1 MRVSPASGLSWETV
15 SGHRSGRIE
24 FKRLLAGRAGAP
36 DNYELSVVRSGPDYF
51 TPRHRHNFDQLRVGL
66 TGALNYAPGRDVDPG
81 GAVYFPEGTFYGPQR
96 CSVDAEVLLLQCGGA
111 GGEGFMSYEEL
122 GRGHA
127 ELARLGSFE
136 DGVFR
141 REPGQPGRK
150 NQDGYE
156 AIWEHVNRRELRYPE
171 PRWDEPVSMRVAA
184 FAWTGLAPGV
194 ARWRRSASAGPRS
207 RCFASKQVL
216 SSSSRPSRAC
226 ACSTSP
232 RARLRTLLRGRRSR
246 SPPARAPRSRRPRAP
261 SSTSWDCRAS
271 VDPAR
276 RRSA

>member
-194 ARWRRSASAGPRS
+194 ARRALATFGERGTSLAMLRVEAGAELELPPEPGVRLLYVASGALADAAPGSAFEVAPGESAAFETSTGAELYELGLPR
-207 RCFASKQVL
+207 F
-216 SSSSRPSRAC
+216 
-226 ACSTSP
+226 
-232 RARLRTLLRGRRSR
+232 G
-246 SPPARAPRSRRPRAP
+246 
-261 SSTSWDCRAS
+261 
-271 VDPAR
+271 
-276 RRSA
+276 